1 MKSNEIRRAFLDFF
15 ERKGHAI
22 VPSAPMVV
30 KNDPTLMF
38 TNAGMNQ
45 FKDIF
50 LGNAPRKYPRAADTQ
65 KCLRVS
71 GKHNDL
77 EEVGHDTYHHT
88 MFEMLGNWSYGD
100 YFKKEAIEW
109 AWELLHDVYGLPADR
124 MYATVYEGSAED
136 GVPFDS
142 EAYDYWKR
150 FLPEDHIIRG
160 NKHDNFWE
168 MGETGPCGPCSEIHY
183 DLRDES
189 EIAACPGRGM
199 VNTGHPQVIEIWNL
213 VFMQFN
219 RKANG
224 SLEPLPARNVDTGM
238 GFERLC
244 MILQGKKSNY
254 DTDVF
259 QPAIGRIAAM
269 AGKRYGDDAKAD
281 VAMRVIADHLRAI
294 SFSIA
299 DGQLPSNVKA
309 GYVIRRILR
318 RAVRYGYTY
327 LGFNEPFLC
336 RLVAGLVEQM
346 GAQFPE
352 LKAQQALIEKVI
364 EEEESAFL
372 RTLAT
377 GISLL
382 DGVIAR
388 LREEGGS
395 RIAGADAF
403 LLYDTYGF
411 PIDLTELIAREQGVE
426 VDLEAFEQE
435 LQAQK
440 ARSRNAAAVA
450 ADDWQELIPLR
461 QSEFT
466 GYDTLTEQVRIA
478 RWRRVT
484 SKNRTTYQLV
494 FDRTPFYGN
503 SGGQVGDTG
512 FIEGAGERI
521 RIVATEK
528 ENGLIVHIAEQLPAD
543 PGACFTAT
551 VDADKRQAAAN
562 NHTATHLLHEAL
574 RDVLGKHVE
583 QKGSMVT
590 PEGLRFDFSHFQKVT
605 PEQLREVERRVNR
618 AIRADHALEEN
629 RAATREEAERCGAM
643 MLFGEKYGDRVRMVR
658 FGTSVELCGGTHT
671 RATGTIGLFKI
682 VNESA
687 ISAGVRRI
695 EAVTGEQ
702 AEQMLYVAEDTLRGV
717 AEAMNNSQVVQAEG
731 GRGHA
736 SRADRTAGRQD
747 RGLDA
752 RARRHAAR
760 GQAGRPA
767 ARLHQGP
774 GLQPARPHAQA
785 RIRAGHE
792 PRGQAFA
799 DRHAGG
805 RDRRCRR
812 ECRCCGARGRE
823 AHAGRRRRSAFLR
836 YGGRQEPRGFAGCHR
851 PGRGADR
858 GETEIAAQCDR
869 AVRVVPARGRT
880 PVRTLPG
887 RRGGGFRTGCFRSG
901 KRTKQSDYGTES
913 IAYDSRR
920 LG

>member
-1 MKSNEIRRAFLDFF
+1 MESNKIRQAFLDFF
-15 ERKGHAI
+15 ASKGHVI

-30 KNDPTLMF
+30 KGDPTLMF

-109 AWELLHDVYGLPADR
+109 AWELLHDVYKLPAER
-124 MYATVYEGSAED
+124 MYATVFEGSEED
-136 GVPFDS
+136 GVPFDR

-168 MGETGPCGPCSEIHY
+168 MGETGPCGPCSEIHF
-183 DLRDES
+183 DLRDEA
-189 EIAACPGRGM
+189 EIAAKPGREM
-199 VNTGHPQVIEIWNL
+199 VNAGHPQVIEIWNL

-224 SLEPLPARNVDTGM
+224 SLEELPARNVDTGM

-259 QPAIGRIAAM
+259 QPTIARIAAM
-269 AGKRYGDDAKAD
+269 AGKRYGEDEKSDI
-281 VAMRVIADHLRAI
+281 AMRVIADHLRAI
-294 SFSIA
+294 AFSIA

-327 LGFNEPFLC
+327 LGFTEPTIC
-336 RLVAGLVEQM
+336 RLVPGLVEQM
-346 GAQFPE
+346 GDQFPE
-352 LKAQQALIEKVI
+352 LKAQQTLIMKVI
-364 EEEESAFL
+364 EEEEAAFL

-377 GISLL
+377 GINLL

-388 LREEGGS
+388 TKKEGAN
-395 RIAGADAF
+395 RISGKDAF
-403 LLYDTYGF
+403 VLYDTFGF

-426 VDLEAFEQE
+426 VDLDAFEQE

-440 ARSRNAAAVA
+440 ERSRNAAAVDT
-450 ADDWQELIPLR
+450 DDWVELFPIKE
-461 QSEFT
+461 SIFT

-478 RWRRVT
+478 RYRRVT
-484 SKNRTTYQLV
+484 SKGKTSYQLV

-503 SGGQVGDTG
+503 SGGQIGDIG
-512 FIEGAGERI
+512 FIESINERI
-521 RIVATEK
+521 PVVATEK
-528 ENGLIVHIAEQLPAD
+528 ENGLIIHIVNQLPENPSAE
-543 PGACFTAT
+543 FTAK
-551 VDADKRQAAAN
+551 VDPEKRQSAAN

-574 RDVLGKHVE
+574 RKVLGPHVE
-583 QKGSMVT
+583 QKGSLVT
-590 PEGLRFDFSHFQKVT
+590 PEMLRFDFSHFQKVT
-605 PEQLREVERRVNR
+605 PGQLREVEHLVNR
-618 AIRADHALEEN
+618 AVRADYPLIEN
-629 RAATREEAERCGAM
+629 RSATKEEAEAAGAM

-671 RATGTIGLFKI
+671 RSTGTIGFFKI
-682 VNESA
+682 LSESA

-702 AEQMLYVAEDTLRGV
+702 AEKMIYAAEDTMRSL
-717 AEAMNNSQVVQAEG
+717 AESLNNPQVVQAVKKMLESNEALSKEVEAMHREQVAQWADKIAASVPEREG
-731 GRGHA
+731 MQLFA
-736 SRADRTAGRQD
+736 QQTDRRPDLVKDLAYNLRQRLPRLVLVVGSLFDGKPTLTVMLGDEITAQGVNAGAVVRE
-747 RGLDA
+747 
-752 RARRHAAR
+752 AAK
-760 GQAGRPA
+760 
-767 ARLHQGP
+767 LMQG
-774 GLQPARPHAQA
+774 G
-785 RIRAGHE
+785 GG
-792 PRGQAFA
+792 GQAFFA
-799 DRHAGG
+799 TAGG
-805 RDRRCRR
+805 KKADGLQAAIDKAV
-812 ECRCCGARGRE
+812 ELI
-823 AHAGRRRRSAFLR
+823 SA
-836 YGGRQEPRGFAGCHR
+836 Q
-851 PGRGADR
+851 
-858 GETEIAAQCDR
+858 
-869 AVRVVPARGRT
+869 V
-880 PVRTLPG
+880 
-887 RRGGGFRTGCFRSG
+887 
-901 KRTKQSDYGTES
+901 K
-913 IAYDSRR
+913 
-920 LG
+920 

>member
-1 MKSNEIRRAFLDFF
+1 MESNKIRQAFLDFF
-15 ERKGHAI
+15 ASKGHVI

-30 KNDPTLMF
+30 KGDPTLMF

-100 YFKKEAIEW
+100 YFKKEAIAW
-109 AWELLHDVYGLPADR
+109 AWELLHDVYHLPAER
-124 MYATVYEGSAED
+124 MYATVFEGSEED
-136 GVPFDS
+136 GVPFDQ
-142 EAYDYWKR
+142 EAYDYWRR

-183 DLRDES
+183 DLRDEA
-189 EIAACPGRGM
+189 EIAAKPGREM
-199 VNTGHPQVIEIWNL
+199 VNAGHPQVIEIWNL

-224 SLEPLPARNVDTGM
+224 SLEELPARNVDTGM

-259 QPAIGRIAAM
+259 QPTIGRIAAL
-269 AGKRYGDDAKAD
+269 AGKRYGEDEKVD

-294 SFSIA
+294 AFSIA

-327 LGFNEPFLC
+327 LGFTEPTIC
-336 RLVAGLVEQM
+336 KLVAGLVEQM
-346 GAQFPE
+346 GGQFPE

-364 EEEESAFL
+364 EEEETSFL

-377 GISLL
+377 GINLL
-382 DGVIAR
+382 DGVIER
-388 LREEGGS
+388 TRREGKTLISGK
-395 RIAGADAF
+395 DAF
-403 LLYDTYGF
+403 VLYDTFGF
-411 PIDLTELIAREQGVE
+411 PIDLTELIAREQGVG
-426 VDLEAFEQE
+426 VDLEAFEKE
-435 LQAQK
+435 LQTQK
-440 ARSRNAAAVA
+440 ERSRNAAAVDT
-450 ADDWQELIPLR
+450 DDWVELMPLKE
-461 QSEFT
+461 SVFT
-466 GYDTLTEQVRIA
+466 GYDTLTDTVHIA
-478 RWRRVT
+478 RYRRVT
-484 SKNRTTYQLV
+484 SKGRTSYQLV

-503 SGGQVGDTG
+503 SGGQIGDVGY
-512 FIEGAGERI
+512 IESANERI
-521 RIVATEK
+521 AVVATEK
-528 ENGLIVHIAEQLPAD
+528 ENGQIIQIVEQLPEN
-543 PGACFTAT
+543 PTAEFRAV
-551 VDADKRQAAAN
+551 VDAEKRQAAAN

-574 RDVLGKHVE
+574 RKVLGTHVE

-590 PEGLRFDFSHFQKVT
+590 PEMLRFDFSHFQKVT
-605 PEQLREVERRVNR
+605 PAQLREVEQLVNR
-618 AIRADHALEEN
+618 AVRADYPLEEK
-629 RAATREEAERCGAM
+629 RDATKEEAAAAGAM

-682 VNESA
+682 LNESA

-702 AEQMLYVAEDTLRGV
+702 AERILYAAEDTLTSLG
-717 AEAMNNSQVVQAEG
+717 EALHNSQVETAVRKMLESNDALSKEVESMRREQVAQWAEKIA
-731 GRGHA
+731 A
-736 SRADRTAGRQD
+736 STPVREGMQLIAMQTDRRADFIKDLAYNLRSRSPQLVFVVGTVSEGKPSLTVMLGEEITSRGVNAGAVVRE
-747 RGLDA
+747 
-752 RARRHAAR
+752 AAK
-760 GQAGRPA
+760 
-767 ARLHQGP
+767 LMQG
-774 GLQPARPHAQA
+774 G
-785 RIRAGHE
+785 GG
-792 PRGQAFA
+792 GQAFFA
-799 DRHAGG
+799 TAGG
-805 RDRRCRR
+805 KNPDGLQAAIDKAVELIR
-812 ECRCCGARGRE
+812 A
-823 AHAGRRRRSAFLR
+823 
-836 YGGRQEPRGFAGCHR
+836 Q
-851 PGRGADR
+851 
-858 GETEIAAQCDR
+858 IA
-869 AVRVVPARGRT
+869 
-880 PVRTLPG
+880 
-887 RRGGGFRTGCFRSG
+887 
-901 KRTKQSDYGTES
+901 
-913 IAYDSRR
+913 
-920 LG
+920 